1 MKYPSSLIALIRELS
16 RLPGIGPKSAQRLAF
31 YLFEQPR
38 EDIERLAGVILD
50 AKRELSMCQQCF
62 NITDRELCDVCTD
75 SGRDRAQLCVVEE
88 PGDVI
93 AIERSGE
100 YRGLYHVLH
109 GKISPMEGVSPE
121 KLYIKP
127 LLGRLQ
133 AEGRRPEDFEVILAT
148 STTVEGEAT
157 SLYLQRLLEP
167 LGPLVSRIA
176 YGLPV
181 GGALEYADE
190 VTLGRAMAGRQ
201 RVTR

>member
-1 MKYPSSLIALIRELS
+1 MKYPPSLINLIRELS
-16 RLPGIGPKSAQRLAF
+16 RLPGVGPKSAQRLA
-31 YLFEQPR
+31 YHLFEQSR
-38 EDIERLAGVILD
+38 EDIERLASAILE
-50 AKRELSMCQQCF
+50 AKRDLSMCKECF
-62 NITDRELCDVCTD
+62 NITDQPLCDVCTD
-75 SGRDRAQLCVVEE
+75 PARDRSQICVVEE
-88 PGDVI
+88 PGDVN

-109 GKISPMEGVSPE
+109 GNINPMHGVSAE

-133 AEGRRPEDFEVILAT
+133 KDGERPENFEVILAT

-157 SLYLQRLLEP
+157 SMYLQRLLEP
-167 LGPLVSRIA
+167 LGAAVSRIA

-190 VTLGRAMAGRQ
+190 VTLGRALAGRR
-201 RVTR
+201 RVTS

>member
-16 RLPGIGPKSAQRLAF
+16 RLPGVGPKSAQRLAF

-38 EDIERLAGVILD
+38 EDVERLAGTLLD
-50 AKRELSMCQQCF
+50 AKRELMMCAQCY
-62 NITDRELCDVCTD
+62 NVTDRELCDVCTD
-75 SGRDRAQLCVVEE
+75 PARDRAQICVVEE

-109 GKISPMEGVSPE
+109 GAISPMNGVSPD

-127 LLGRLQ
+127 LLGRLGG
-133 AEGRRPEDFEVILAT
+133 EGRRPEDTEVILAT

-167 LGPLVSRIA
+167 LGAAVSRIA

-190 VTLGRAMAGRQ
+190 VTLGRAMTGRQ